1 MVSGNGPLRS
11 ASTVVGLVLAL
22 IGPGVVAWVSA
33 AMATRPESVAP
44 RALSLLLFVGLIAV
58 VGLLARTSDGPGF
71 RELGFKRSSAMSVL
85 LAVPLAA
92 FFIFIFGPAAYA
104 ALATLKL
111 GSFDTG
117 IAALSELPRWYLAL
131 AIVIVAAGEEWLYR
145 GYAIEQLERLTGSTW
160 LAGALS
166 LAAFALVH
174 LPMWG
179 PGPAA
184 TTLVSGGVMTILYI
198 WRRDVLM
205 LICAHVATDLWGLL

>member
-1 MVSGNGPLRS
+1 MSRNGPLRS
-11 ASTVVGLVLAL
+11 APTVAGLALAL
-22 IGPGVVAWVSA
+22 IGPGAVAWVSA
-33 AMATRPESVAP
+33 AMATRPEPVAP
-44 RALSLLLFVGLIAV
+44 RALSLLLFVGLIALV
-58 VGLLARTSDGPGF
+58 VLLARAGDGLGL
-71 RELGFKRSSAMSVL
+71 RELGFKQSGIKSVV

-92 FFIFIFGPAAYA
+92 FFIVIFGPAAYA
-104 ALATLKL
+104 ALAALKW

-131 AIVIVAAGEEWLYR
+131 AIVVVAAGEEWLYR
-145 GYAIEQLERLTGSTW
+145 GYAMEQLERLTGSVW
-160 LAGALS
+160 LAGAVS

-184 TTLVSGGVMTILYI
+184 TTLVSGGVMTALYI

-205 LICAHVATDLWGLL
+205 LMCAHVATDLWGLLR